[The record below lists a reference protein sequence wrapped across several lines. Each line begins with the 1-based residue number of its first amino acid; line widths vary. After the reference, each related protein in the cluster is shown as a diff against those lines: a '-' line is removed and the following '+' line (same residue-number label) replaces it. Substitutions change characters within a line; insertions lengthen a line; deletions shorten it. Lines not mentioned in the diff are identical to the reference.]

1 MLHMIVEAW
10 PPGHEPRSDDIKV
23 KAGVAGCWVACY
35 STFINRRRDMSSQF
49 RAGAGESSDWVNPS
63 SVDDARHHYYTNI
76 HIFPVPARKVV
87 D

>member
-10 PPGHEPRSDDIKV
+10 PPGGHEPRSDDIKV

-63 SVDDARHHYYTNI
+63 SVDDAPPLLCEHPHLSSAGTEGC
-76 HIFPVPARKVV
+76 
-87 D
+87 